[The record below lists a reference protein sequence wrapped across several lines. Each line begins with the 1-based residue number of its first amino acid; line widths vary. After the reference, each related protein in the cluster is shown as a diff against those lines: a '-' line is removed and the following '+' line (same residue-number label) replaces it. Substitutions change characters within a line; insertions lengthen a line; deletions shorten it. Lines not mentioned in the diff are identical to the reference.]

1 MRKIP
6 TLFKR
11 DENDQKQVTSEVT
24 PECIWVLDGEG
35 AATRKY
41 DGTCCLVKDGQFFKR
56 YELRHKKVDGQWDEA
71 AHPSTPDGW
80 LRADGI
86 DANTGKQPGWAPVGD
101 GPEDRWHK
109 EAWRSW
115 ELTEGTTPPDGTYEL
130 VGPKVQGN
138 PEGYSAHV
146 LINHATETA
155 FDDATPE
162 PPRDYDG
169 LREWM
174 LTVASED
181 GYEGIV
187 WHHPDGRMA
196 KLKKRDFA

>member
-11 DENDQKQVTSEVT
+11 DENDLKHVTSEVNT
-24 PECIWVLDGEG
+24 KCQWVIDGEG
-35 AATRKY
+35 VPTRKF
-41 DGTCCLVKDGQFFKR
+41 DGTSCLVDGGRFFKR
-56 YELRHKKVDGQWDEA
+56 YEVKKGKTPPPDFVPADEVDAE
-71 AHPSTPDGW
+71 
-80 LRADGI
+80 
-86 DANTGKQPGWAPVGD
+86 TGKHPGWVGIHPTD
-101 GPEDRWHK
+101 PSDKFHR

-115 ELTEGTTPPDGTYEL
+115 ELTEGAPPPDGTYEL

-138 PEGYSAHV
+138 SEGYSAHV

-162 PPRDYDG
+162 PPRNHDG
-169 LREWM
+169 LRDWM
-174 LTVASED
+174 LTVAAD
-181 GYEGIV
+181 NNYEGIV

-196 KLKKRDFA
+196 KLKRRDFS